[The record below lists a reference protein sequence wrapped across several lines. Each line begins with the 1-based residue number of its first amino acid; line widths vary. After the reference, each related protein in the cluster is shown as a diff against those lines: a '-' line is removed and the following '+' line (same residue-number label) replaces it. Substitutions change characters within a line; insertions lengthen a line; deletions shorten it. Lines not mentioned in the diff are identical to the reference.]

1 MIARDQIKSVIDRIL
16 RLKEEQ
22 DALGDDIREI
32 YAEAKSS
39 GYDKTALGRVV
50 NHLRQRAKKGDAAMD
65 EADTI
70 FDLYLSAYNG
80 PSHAHAREGEAH
92 QEIPAAALAGGSRA
106 DGNTG
111 GRHVDDP
118 RSTQGTGGAGEGL
131 KAAPRDPAPS
141 RIANDDDDMA
151 IPGFLRRTA

>member
-22 DALGDDIREI
+22 DALGEDIREI

-65 EADTI
+65 EADTL

-80 PSHAHAREGEAH
+80 PSHAHAREGKHPAEPKPTAAIATLGRPEAAKLAAN
-92 QEIPAAALAGGSRA
+92 AAAEATA
-106 DGNTG
+106 
-111 GRHVDDP
+111 
-118 RSTQGTGGAGEGL
+118 AGEVEN
-131 KAAPRDPAPS
+131 RQRS
-141 RIANDDDDMA
+141 RVSASPTNFDDDMA